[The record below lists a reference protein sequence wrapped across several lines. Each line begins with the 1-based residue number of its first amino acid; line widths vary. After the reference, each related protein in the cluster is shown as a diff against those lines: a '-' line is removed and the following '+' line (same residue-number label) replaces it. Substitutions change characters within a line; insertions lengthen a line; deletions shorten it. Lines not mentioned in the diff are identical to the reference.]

1 MVVGLP
7 RFEEH
12 FKKFQ
17 DCFVIIGGTACSI
30 LFGEENLKF
39 RATKD
44 IDMVLILDEINSD
57 FSKAFWGFI
66 EMGEYSLW
74 EKSKDLVSY
83 YRFLKPKKPD
93 FPFQIELFSRKPDSI
108 RLSHSQKIVP
118 VKIEDAKSLSAILLN
133 DDYYGCLKEGIRVS
147 QQLNILDKEYVILFK
162 MKAFV
167 DLSERK
173 ERGENVNEKDIKKHK
188 YDVFRLLEIISGET
202 RVAVPSTII
211 DDVNYFIARV
221 QKDPPDFKN
230 LNIKLKLEEAI
241 ELLSTVFIPK
251 I

>member
-1 MVVGLP
+1 
-7 RFEEH
+7 
-12 FKKFQ
+12 
-17 DCFVIIGGTACSI
+17 
-30 LFGEENLKF
+30 
-39 RATKD
+39 
-44 IDMVLILDEINSD
+44 
-57 FSKAFWGFI
+57 
-66 EMGEYSLW
+66 
-74 EKSKDLVSY
+74 
-83 YRFLKPKKPD
+83 
-93 FPFQIELFSRKPDSI
+93 
-108 RLSHSQKIVP
+108 
-118 VKIEDAKSLSAILLN
+118 
-133 DDYYGCLKEGIRVS
+133 
-147 QQLNILDKEYVILFK
+147 

-188 YDVFRLLEIISGET
+188 YDVFRLLEIISGGNM
-202 RVAVPSTII
+202 VSIPGTII